1 MKKTIRLLSL
11 LLATLLCLCALTACG
26 GNDITTATTTTT
38 TGAGGAPQAPSL
50 PAFWDTATY
59 RADAEIGTGA
69 TTFTLIVQAE
79 QYGISLTV
87 HTDETVLG
95 DALIA
100 LSLISGEQGAYGLY
114 VKTVNGMTLDPDKSN
129 VYWALFVGDDYAM
142 TGIDATPI
150 TAGAT
155 YTLSYASF

>member
-11 LLATLLCLCALTACG
+11 LLVALLLACTMTACG
-26 GNDITTATTTTT
+26 GTDVTTATTTTT
-38 TGAGGAPQAPSL
+38 TSAGGAPQAPTL
-50 PAFWDTATY
+50 PTFWDTATY

-69 TTFTLIVQAE
+69 TTFYLTVKAE
-79 QYGISLTV
+79 QYGITLTV
-87 HTDETVLG
+87 HTDETNLG
-95 DALIA
+95 AALSA

-114 VKTVNGMTLDPDKSN
+114 VKTVNGMTLDPDNSN
-129 VYWALFVGDDYAM
+129 VYWGFFIGEDFAM
-142 TGIDATPI
+142 SGVDSTPI